1 MMGELIIG
9 NTIIEYSQRKSSKAK
24 KLKFIVTPNNV
35 ELVSPVNAEENR
47 ILEFIEKK
55 KNWVFLKLNEVNKK
69 AEKHLSSKPYQYQSG
84 AKILYRGRMLK
95 LHVIESDLSE
105 YRVSF
110 RNGFEVQV
118 PKGLSPSEKHLNAKM
133 ALDKWMKDKVNKDVK
148 SFINV
153 YGEKL
158 QLFPKDFRVKDQK
171 HLWGSCGKDNIINI
185 NWNLI
190 QAPKQILEYV
200 VVHELCHLK
209 YRNHSETFWSLLGS
223 VFPEV
228 DRCKGWLV
236 SRETYNWSL

>member
-9 NTIIEYSQRKSSKAK
+9 NTKIEYSFRESIKAK

-35 ELVSPVNAEENR
+35 ELVSPVNAEKNR
-47 ILEFIEKK
+47 VAEFIEKK

-69 AEKHLSSKPYQYQSG
+69 AEKRLSSKPYQYQSG

-95 LHVIESDLSE
+95 LKVIESDLSE

-110 RNGFEVQV
+110 KNGFEVQV
-118 PKGLSPSEKHLNAKM
+118 PKGLSPSEKHLNAKSK
-133 ALDKWMKDKVNKDVK
+133 LDKWMKDRVTKDVA
-148 SFINV
+148 SFIKV
-153 YGEKL
+153 YSEKL
-158 QLFPKDFRVKDQK
+158 ELFPKDFRVKDQK

-209 YRNHSETFWSLLGS
+209 YRNHSDAFWALVGS

-228 DRCKGWLV
+228 DRCKRWL
-236 SRETYNWSL
+236 RDKEEWSI